1 MLTVELRDAPM
12 ADVLLAIGAQAGFE
26 VVIRGNLGG
35 AVTWSFSDLPVDKCI
50 RRLLDDSSLIM
61 IYAPSQGHA
70 GVRPVVRVIAR
81 CASGDAGAGT
91 SPVARTM
98 PTRKAL

>member
-1 MLTVELRDAPM
+1 VKLRDAPM

-35 AVTWSFSDLPVDKCI
+35 PVTWSFSDLPVDKGI
-50 RRLLDDSSLIM
+50 RRLLDDDSVIM
-61 IYAPSQGHA
+61 VYAPSQGHA
-70 GVRPVVRVIAR
+70 GVRPVVRVAAQG
-81 CASGDAGAGT
+81 ASGDAAAGT
-91 SPVARTM
+91 APVARTI